1 MKAFRILTAVCSLG
15 VIIIFSGCGGKSSAA
30 ESTQDKQLGLLSHTW
45 KIATVTK
52 DGVDQSTAWTG
63 FQLTLTGTK
72 GQTSFAYTCAG
83 RPALSP
89 WPASGAWA
97 FDTADPVTKIIRDQG
112 VTGLELPL
120 TYTVTATTLQVT
132 FSYTGSGYTRV
143 SSVSGSWVFNFT
155 N

>member
-1 MKAFRILTAVCSLG
+1 MKAFRILTTVVSLG
-15 VIIIFSGCGGKSSAA
+15 VILVFSGCGGKSSPA

-97 FDTADPVTKIIRDQG
+97 FDPADPVTKIIRDQG

-132 FSYTGSGYTRV
+132 FSYTGNGYTRV